1 MKICVIGAGYV
12 GLVTAVALAL
22 LKNDVICVEK
32 DTTKL
37 SKLILGKSTIYEK
50 NLDKF
55 LTLSLLTQ
63 RLSFTDN
70 LFEAIKVS
78 DLVFVAV
85 GTPPQEDGSVDL
97 SQLTSVMEMLAQSI
111 NDYKVIIL
119 KSTVPVGTQK
129 HVKQFLINRGI
140 SSQLFD
146 IISNP
151 EFLREGTAL
160 DDVFYG
166 DRIVIGYDSAKAK
179 AIMQELYKPLEI
191 EIVFTNPETAE
202 LIKYAANGFLATK
215 ISYINEIANLCD
227 HVGADV
233 EDISYAIGLDHRISP
248 EFLQAGIG
256 YGGSCFP
263 KDTLAL
269 AAIGKKFG
277 NEMKIIKSVI
287 EVNQLQKLKPV
298 KILQNRYSEL
308 EGRIISILGLA
319 FKPGTDDL
327 REAPSLYII
336 HELLKKGAIIKCHD
350 PVVSTEIQ
358 KIFPSVFVFNN
369 LYDSL
374 DSSDCAIVCTD
385 WSKFYSLDFE
395 LLKEKMNYPLIID
408 GRNLF
413 DKDEMDKLKIEYYSI
428 GRGSNSD
435 SFASLNEQIKK
446 QTLS

>member
-1 MKICVIGAGYV
+1 M
-12 GLVTAVALAL
+12 
-22 LKNDVICVEK
+22 EK
-32 DTTKL
+32 DKTKL

-55 LTLSLLTQ
+55 LTLSLLTK
-63 RLSFTDN
+63 RLSFTNN
-70 LFEAIKVS
+70 LPEAIKAS

-85 GTPPQEDGSVDL
+85 GTPPQKDGSVDL
-97 SQLTSVMEMLAQSI
+97 TQITSVLQTLAESI
-111 NDYKVIIL
+111 NAYKVIIL

-129 HVKQFLINRGI
+129 QAKQFLIDQGV
-140 SSQLFD
+140 SPKHFD

-166 DRIVIGYDSAKAK
+166 DRIVVGYDSTKAK

-227 HVGADV
+227 QVGADV
-233 EDISYAIGLDHRISP
+233 EALAYGIGLDHRISP

-269 AAIGKKFG
+269 AAIGNKFG
-277 NEMKIIKSVI
+277 NEMKIIQSVI

-298 KILQNRYSEL
+298 EILQNRYLQL

-319 FKPGTDDL
+319 FKPGTDDI

-336 HELLKKGAIIKCHD
+336 QELIKLGAIVKCYD
-350 PVVSTEIQ
+350 PVVSTEVQ
-358 KIFPSVFVFNN
+358 KIFPNVLVF
-369 LYDSL
+369 
-374 DSSDCAIVCTD
+374 
-385 WSKFYSLDFE
+385 
-395 LLKEKMNYPLIID
+395 
-408 GRNLF
+408 R
-413 DKDEMDKLKIEYYSI
+413 
-428 GRGSNSD
+428 
-435 SFASLNEQIKK
+435 
-446 QTLS
+446 